1 MQNRRTPGT
10 ASEIANHV
18 RETGTDV
25 VLWRPDILVAP
36 GAILA
41 SLGEA
46 AHVSAARHG
55 GEGRGRT
62 ERERV
67 SAALDLYRAGLGLD
81 PLLEPPSIPRA
92 GLITERGW
100 R

>member
-1 MQNRRTPGT
+1 MLNRRTPGT
-10 ASEIANHV
+10 ADETATHV
-18 RETGTDV
+18 RETPAGV
-25 VLWRPDILVAP
+25 VLWHPDILVAP

-41 SLGEA
+41 SLSEA

-67 SAALDLYRAGLGLD
+67 SAALDLYRAGLGVD
-81 PLLEPPSIPRA
+81 PLLEPPSIPRG